1 MRSILGGLRDRS
13 LNHFRTI
20 GTEARATRFLAP
32 IVAMLWSGCAIHP
45 LQLDVTGVPTPILVQ
60 YIRCE
65 TRLAIQDKAIELL
78 TQEIP
83 SNPALLAGL
92 TAGRGMPWSPNLKA
106 RMNTHER
113 AIYDRY
119 IQTGIAYDFTFDITE
134 DNTGSGM
141 ADPVK
146 LITNGTAGIGLS
158 ASGDFKRENLRH
170 FVVSETAQDLL
181 ENTRLGYP
189 LEDGRI
195 GCGPSYRSSNYAYPI
210 AGSIGIDELISTFFN
225 LNEISNL
232 ALDKSTS
239 TVFAD
244 TLTFTTTLMGS
255 ASPHVIVAPT
265 GNRLGLASPASLTAS
280 GSRVDKHMLIIG
292 LSLDVPKATSA
303 RTVAAAAVVPGYVG
317 KSALQR
323 SNIHSRAEQSALD
336 AVTQARLDA
345 YLDRAVH

>member
-1 MRSILGGLRDRS
+1 MRSIFGGLRSRGSD
-13 LNHFRTI
+13 HFRRI
-20 GTEARATRFLAP
+20 GGIARATRFLAP
-32 IVAMLWSGCAIHP
+32 IVVILSGGCAIHP
-45 LQLDVTGVPTPILVQ
+45 VQQDVTGVPTPVLVQ

-65 TRLAIQDKAIELL
+65 TRFAIQDKAIELL
-78 TQEIP
+78 ARE
-83 SNPALLAGL
+83 NPPNLPMLAAL
-92 TAGRGMPWSPNLKA
+92 TKGRGMPWPHNLRA
-106 RMNTHER
+106 GMNTHER
-113 AIYDRY
+113 AIYDKY

-134 DNTGSGM
+134 DNTGSGI

-146 LITNGTAGIGLS
+146 LITNGTAGVGLS

-181 ENTRLGYP
+181 ENVQLGYP

-195 GCGPSYRSSNYAYPI
+195 GCGPDYRSSNYAYPI
-210 AGSIGIDELISTFFN
+210 SGTIGIAELISTFFD
-225 LNEISNL
+225 LNEIRSL
-232 ALDKSTS
+232 TADKSNS

-280 GSRVDKHMLIIG
+280 GSRIDKHALIIG
-292 LSLDVPKATSA
+292 LSLDAPKANAA
-303 RTVAAAAVVPGYVG
+303 RPVAAAAVVPGYVG

-323 SNIHSRAEQSALD
+323 SNVHSLTEQSALD